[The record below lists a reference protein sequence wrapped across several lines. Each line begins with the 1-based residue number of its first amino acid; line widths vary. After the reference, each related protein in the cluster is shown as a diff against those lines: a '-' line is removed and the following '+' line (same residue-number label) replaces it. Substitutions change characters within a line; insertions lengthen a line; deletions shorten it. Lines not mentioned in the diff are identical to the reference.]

1 MLAAVSRFWLQDP
14 NPAGAFALALWG
26 ALVLAGCAGG
36 GLAPVDDR
44 GYGPAPPGFYRI
56 RSGDTLSEIAEDR
69 RISMRKLAA
78 WNDLGPP
85 YPLYAGRLL
94 RVEPPRGG
102 NMGGGT
108 RKVARDGSAKSS
120 VQTPVQ
126 SRAKATA
133 KASSKTSSK
142 TSVKNASNT
151 GAKGTAPATASAK
164 PGSAAGNS
172 GVVWAWPVA
181 GSVVQ
186 SYRSNDRTRQGIRIA
201 AAVGTAVAAAADG
214 EVVYSGSSGLAGY
227 GNLIIVKHSP
237 RYLSAYGFN
246 RRVLASEGASVKRGQ
261 QLAEVGQ
268 AADGR
273 PMLHFEIRRDGATV
287 DPLLFLP
294 ATR

>member
-1 MLAAVSRFWLQDP
+1 MRLAALLV
-14 NPAGAFALALWG
+14 
-26 ALVLAGCAGG
+26 ALVLGGCAGG

-44 GYGPAPPGFYRI
+44 GYGPAPAGFYRI
-56 RSGDTLSEIAEDR
+56 RSGDTLSEIAERR

-85 YPLYAGRLL
+85 YPLYAGQLL
-94 RVEPPRGG
+94 RIEPPRGG
-102 NMGGGT
+102 SKSGSKRT
-108 RKVARDGSAKSS
+108 VVARSS
-120 VQTPVQ
+120 PRASTKTGTQV
-126 SRAKATA
+126 RAK
-133 KASSKTSSK
+133 TS
-142 TSVKNASNT
+142 
-151 GAKGTAPATASAK
+151 APVSASAK
-164 PGSAAGNS
+164 PGSSARAS
-172 GVVWAWPVA
+172 GLAWAWPVS
-181 GSVVQ
+181 GRVVQ
-186 SYRSNDRTRQGIRIA
+186 GYRSSDRTRQGIRIA
-201 AAVGTAVAAAADG
+201 AAVGTPVAAAADG

-268 AADGR
+268 AADGQ

-294 ATR
+294 ASR